1 MTELMLLNFFLG
13 LAFVLAPLMTNRF
26 FLNNSRT
33 YSDAHKVALILLL
46 IGFALN
52 LNYFATVWP
61 LFCTFGFV
69 LYLAKQERPLFLIRN
84 VINFIPFIFSLISA
98 TWFFSGVND
107 LQLLGYNQA
116 WSFYAAL
123 HGSFLGWL
131 FVGCLAFLAKRPKA
145 NSAYYFGC
153 YLALILF
160 LCVAFG
166 IDGIPYIKRIG
177 VIGLSVMVP
186 SLIGLYAFKLKESQS
201 PSKFLSILSLCSI
214 IASMTLAILNEFWLS
229 APRVA
234 FGIPIMVLA
243 HGFLNAAIAI
253 PCFYLAIYFEDA
265 QKSEKN
271 PAKDNVIFFDGY
283 CVLCSGTV
291 ALLIKIDKKRIFQ
304 YSSLQGSYA
313 QEALNLNNIKS
324 GASVIFLSRGRSYKK
339 AEAVIHILKKLGSIY
354 KFLGFLL
361 NLLPLFILDQIYHLI
376 AANRYRLFGKNE
388 TCLIPD
394 ETNRDLFI
402 P

>member
-1 MTELMLLNFFLG
+1 MLLSFFLG
-13 LAFVLAPLMTNRF
+13 IAFVLAPLMTNRF

-46 IGFALN
+46 IGSALSV
-52 LNYFATVWP
+52 NYFAIVWP
-61 LFCTFGFV
+61 AFCIFGFF
-69 LYLAKQERPLFLIRN
+69 LYLTKQERLIFLTSN
-84 VINFIPFIFSLISA
+84 AANFIPFLFSLISA

-107 LQLLGYNQA
+107 LHLLGYNQA

-131 FVGCLAFLAKRPKA
+131 FVGCIAFLSKKPNA
-145 NSAYYFGC
+145 NRLYLFGC
-153 YLALILF
+153 YISLILF

-177 VIGLSVMVP
+177 VVGLSFMVP
-186 SLIGLYAFKLKESQS
+186 VLIGIYAFNLKEIQRH
-201 PSKFLSILSLCSI
+201 SKFLSILSLCAI
-214 IASMTLAILNEFWLS
+214 IASMALAILNEFWLS

-243 HGFLNAAIAI
+243 HGFLNAVVTI
-253 PCFYLAIYFEDA
+253 PCFYLAIRFEDD
-265 QKSEKN
+265 QKSEKSSV
-271 PAKDNVIFFDGY
+271 KGNVIFFDGF

-313 QEALNLNNIKS
+313 QEVLNLSNINS
-324 GASVIFLSRGRSYKK
+324 GASVIFRSDGKSYEK
-339 AEAVIHILKKLGSIY
+339 AEAVIHILKKLGLFY

-361 NLLPLFILDQIYHLI
+361 NLLPLFILDRLYDLI
-376 AANRYRLFGKNE
+376 AANRYRLFGKND

-394 ETNRDLFI
+394 ETNRSLFI

>member
-1 MTELMLLNFFLG
+1 MTELMILIFFLG
-13 LAFVLAPLMTNRF
+13 MAFVLAPLMTNRF
-26 FLNNSRT
+26 FLNNSRI

-46 IGFALN
+46 IGASLH
-52 LNYFATVWP
+52 LNYFAIVWP
-61 LFCTFGFV
+61 LFCAFGFV
-69 LYLAKQERPLFLIRN
+69 LYLAKQERPIFLIRN
-84 VINFIPFIFSLISA
+84 VANFIPFLFSLISA
-98 TWFFSGVND
+98 TWFFSGAND
-107 LQLLGYNQA
+107 LHLLGYNQA

-131 FVGCLAFLAKRPKA
+131 FVGCVAFLAKRPKE
-145 NSAYYFGC
+145 NSVFLFGC
-153 YLALILF
+153 YLSLILF

-177 VIGLSVMVP
+177 VIGLSLMVP
-186 SLIGLYAFKLKESQS
+186 SLIGIYAFKLRGSFRK
-201 PSKFLSILSLCSI
+201 SKFLSILSLCSI
-214 IASMTLAILNEFWLS
+214 IASMALAVLNEFWLS

-243 HGFLNAAIAI
+243 HGFLNAVITI
-253 PCFYLAIYFEDA
+253 PCFFLAIRFEDD
-265 QKSEKN
+265 QNLGKSIPKN
-271 PAKDNVIFFDGY
+271 NVIFFDGF

-313 QEALNLNNIKS
+313 QEVLNLSNINS
-324 GASVIFLSRGRSYKK
+324 GASVIFRSDGRSYVK
-339 AEAVIHILKKLGSIY
+339 AEAVIHILKKLGPIY

-361 NLLPLFILDQIYHLI
+361 NLLPLFMLDRLYNLI
-376 AANRYRLFGKNE
+376 AENRYRMFGKND

-394 ETNRDLFI
+394 EANRSLFI